1 VPGSTE
7 KRARKYGRI
16 MPYFTA
22 ICGKK
27 RARKYGRCRVG
38 EQKCPEKNVPGST
51 VHFLALID

>member
-1 VPGSTE
+1 
-7 KRARKYGRI
+7 
-16 MPYFTA
+16 M
-22 ICGKK
+22 CGKK